1 MRNMK
6 IKWDKNTIMLAELIG
21 GIAVLLVLIVLAIM
35 LMIRN
40 NRRNLIHDDIVIE
53 VVDGSENGNN
63 EPGLILGENETDSP
77 GDVTASSAIIDLTK
91 ENEAASK
98 VEPADI
104 YISGNMRS
112 YTKDNYQLP
121 ELYAYWDDYRL
132 DAVNDLIRLERVRE
146 ITDSLGNS
154 SDYYYHGETNSK
166 GLPDGRGL
174 AVYAKNT
181 YYFGEWKNGKRS
193 GDGMWLQIF
202 LSDEGVVNGV
212 KGVTEHQ
219 YSGTWSNDLPNG
231 AGQEHIEYDYKQIEG
246 AFVINNAIG
255 DFKDGYYNGKMY
267 IMTVDS
273 LGKTT
278 DWYGNAKAGSFEYL
292 SEKVTVLGKRAIWK
306 VGEGSHTEEEDGCRW
321 IMPEDN
327 NNFGVAR
334 LKK

>member
-1 MRNMK
+1 
-6 IKWDKNTIMLAELIG
+6 
-21 GIAVLLVLIVLAIM
+21 
-35 LMIRN
+35 
-40 NRRNLIHDDIVIE
+40 
-53 VVDGSENGNN
+53 
-63 EPGLILGENETDSP
+63 
-77 GDVTASSAIIDLTK
+77 
-91 ENEAASK
+91 
-98 VEPADI
+98 
-104 YISGNMRS
+104 
-112 YTKDNYQLP
+112 
-121 ELYAYWDDYRL
+121 
-132 DAVNDLIRLERVRE
+132 
-146 ITDSLGNS
+146 
-154 SDYYYHGETNSK
+154 
-166 GLPDGRGL
+166 
-174 AVYAKNT
+174 
-181 YYFGEWKNGKRS
+181 
-193 GDGMWLQIF
+193 MWLQIF